1 MGFIATSARW
11 AARNSETPHAAPP
24 PLRARLRPADFY
36 VRPMEPP
43 LSRRNVARQLG
54 LLLALVAVVAA
65 ATPALFAAAAL
76 SPNAPPPNVVFIYAD
91 DLGYGDLGCY
101 GAKDIKTPHID
112 RLATEGTRFTSFYV
126 SQSVCTA
133 SRAALMTGSYAN
145 RVSMSGALN
154 HTSPTGLHPQEKLLP
169 QVFKDRGYATAMFG
183 KWHLGHHP
191 QFLPTRRGF
200 DEWLGIPYSNDN
212 GPLHPTTRGIPSLP
226 LYENENVIE
235 LDPDQA
241 HFTRRLTERA
251 VSFIERNH
259 AKPFFLYVPHIMPHV
274 PIFASEKFK
283 GTSQR
288 GLYGDVVQELD
299 WSIGQ
304 ITATLKRLGLDKNTL
319 VVFSSDNG
327 PFLSYGEHAGS
338 AGPLREG
345 KLTTFEGG
353 MRVPCLVRWPGKVP
367 AARVSDAPF
376 STMDFHVTFAAL
388 AGAKL
393 TDVKRDGTDMTPLL
407 LGQPGAKGRDE
418 FWFYSG
424 EELHAVR
431 RGDWKLHVPH
441 DYLVVAAERG
451 MGGKPSNYGKMKPES
466 IELSGIRGIASRH
479 GYRVE
484 KTELALYNLKDDPS
498 ELRNLAT
505 AHPDIVARLQ
515 ADVAAARAD
524 LGDSLTKTPGT
535 HLRPAG
541 DVRPALP
548 AGVKRIA
555 NVEYSR
561 PATGALLLDLYLP
574 STAPTKPLPVIL
586 WTHGGGWKNGSKENC
601 PLTWLA
607 AEGYAVVSLNYRLSW
622 AARWPAQMDDAR
634 AAIRWL
640 RTNAA
645 QYGLDPARFAISGG
659 SSGGNLASIV
669 GTAPAA
675 TGETVSSRVGA
686 VIDFY
691 GASDM
696 LTMPVNVPGPGKT
709 EADLATSNGAKL
721 LGGTVRDRPELA
733 RQVSPLHNITKDDP
747 PFLIIHGDK
756 DDQVPLVQSERLH
769 ARLREVGVPSELH
782 VLVGAG
788 HGGKAFD
795 TPEVRGWI
803 RAFLGRSLAVSR

>member
-1 MGFIATSARW
+1 
-11 AARNSETPHAAPP
+11 
-24 PLRARLRPADFY
+24 
-36 VRPMEPP
+36 MEPP
-43 LSRRNVARQLG
+43 LSPRTITRQLG
-54 LLLALVAVVAA
+54 LLLALVLVAA
-65 ATPALFAAAAL
+65 AAAPALLAAV
-76 SPNAPPPNVVFIYAD
+76 APAPAPRPPNVIFIFAD

-126 SQSVCTA
+126 AQSVCTA

-154 HTSPTGLHPQEKLLP
+154 HTSPSGLHPKEKLLP

-226 LYENENVIE
+226 LYANEDIVE
-235 LDPDQA
+235 LDPDQSQ
-241 HFTRRLTERA
+241 FTRRLTERA
-251 VSFIERNH
+251 VSFIERH
-259 AKPFFLYVPHIMPHV
+259 RAQPFFLYVPHIMPHV

-299 WSIGQ
+299 WSVGEIM
-304 ITATLKRLGLDKNTL
+304 ATLQRLGLDDNTL

-393 TDVKRDGTDMTPLL
+393 TDVKRDGSDLTPLL

-441 DYLVVAAERG
+441 EYLVVAAERG
-451 MGGKPSNYGKMKPES
+451 VGGKPSNYGKMKPES

-484 KTELALYNLKDDPS
+484 KTELALYNLTDDPS
-498 ELRNLAT
+498 ELRNVAA
-505 AHPDIVARLQ
+505 AHPDVVARLQ
-515 ADVAAARAD
+515 TDVAAARAD
-524 LGDSLTKTPGT
+524 LGDALTKTPGANI
-535 HLRPAG
+535 RPAG
-541 DVRPALP
+541 DVRAALP

-555 NVEYSR
+555 NVEYNR
-561 PATGALLLDLYLP
+561 PPTGALLLDLYLP
-574 STAPTKPLPVIL
+574 ATPAAQPLPVIV

-607 AEGYAVVSLNYRLSW
+607 AEGYVVVSLDYRLSW
-622 AARWPAQMDDAR
+622 AAKWPAQLDDAR

-640 RTNAA
+640 RTHAT
-645 QYGLDPARFAISGG
+645 QYGLDAARFAISGG

-675 TGETVSSRVGA
+675 TAETVSSRVGA

-691 GASDM
+691 GASDV

-721 LGGTVRDRPELA
+721 LGGTVRDRPDLA
-733 RQVSPLHNITKDDP
+733 RQVSPWHNITKDDP
-747 PFLIIHGDK
+747 PFLILHGDQ
-756 DDQVPLVQSERLH
+756 DDQVPLAQSERLH
-769 ARLREVGVPSELH
+769 ARLREVGVPSEFH
-782 VLVGAG
+782 VLPGAG

-795 TPEVRGWI
+795 TPEVRAKI
-803 RAFLGRSLAVSR
+803 RAFLARSL

>member
-1 MGFIATSARW
+1 
-11 AARNSETPHAAPP
+11 
-24 PLRARLRPADFY
+24 
-36 VRPMEPP
+36 MEPP
-43 LSRRNVARQLG
+43 LSLRALARPLGG
-54 LLLALVAVVAA
+54 LLAFLATIVPALVLLAA
-65 ATPALFAAAAL
+65 LTAPALFAATPPAA
-76 SPNAPPPNVVFIYAD
+76 SSAARPPNVVFIYAD

-101 GAKDIKTPHID
+101 GATDIKTPHLD
-112 RLATEGTRFTSFYV
+112 RLAAEGARFTSFYV
-126 SQSVCTA
+126 AQSVCTA
-133 SRAALMTGSYAN
+133 SRAALMTGSYPN

-154 HTSPTGLHPQEKLLP
+154 HTSPTGLHTRERLLP
-169 QVFKDRGYATAMFG
+169 QLFKDRGYATAMFG

-235 LDPDQA
+235 LDPDQSQ
-241 HFTRRLTERA
+241 FTRRLTDRA
-251 VSFIERNH
+251 LSFIERNRT
-259 AKPFFLYVPHIMPHV
+259 KPFFLYVPHIMPHV

-299 WSIGQ
+299 ASIGE
-304 ITATLKRLGLDKNTL
+304 IMAALKRLGLDDNTL
-319 VVFSSDNG
+319 VIFSSDNG

-338 AGPLREG
+338 AAPLREG

-353 MRVPCLVRWPGKVP
+353 MRVPCLVRWPGRVP
-367 AARVSDAPF
+367 AARVSDEPF
-376 STMDFHVTFAAL
+376 STMDLHVTFAAL
-388 AGAKL
+388 IGAKL
-393 TDVKRDGTDMTPLL
+393 PDVQRDGSDVLPLL
-407 LGQPGAKGRDE
+407 LGQPGAKGRDD

-451 MGGKPSNYGKMKPES
+451 LGGKPSNYGKMKPES

-498 ELRNLAT
+498 ESHNLAA
-505 AHPDIVARLQ
+505 AHPAIVARLQ
-515 ADVAAARAD
+515 TDIAAARAD
-524 LGDSLTKTPGT
+524 LGDSLTKTPGKN
-535 HLRPAG
+535 LRPAG
-541 DVRPALP
+541 DVRPTLP
-548 AGVKRIA
+548 AGVKRIS
-555 NVEYSR
+555 NLEYSR

-574 STAPTKPLPVIL
+574 APAPASATAPAPDRPLPVIV

-622 AARWPAQMDDAR
+622 AARWPAQLDDVRTAL
-634 AAIRWL
+634 RWL
-640 RTNAA
+640 RTHAA
-645 QYGLDPARFAISGG
+645 THGLDPTRLATAGS

-675 TGETVSSRVGA
+675 TDDPAPIRVRA
-686 VIDFY
+686 VIDFF
-691 GASDM
+691 GASDV
-696 LTMPVNVPGPGKT
+696 LTMPVNVPGPT
-709 EADLATSNGAKL
+709 RPDSVLAQSNGAKL
-721 LGGTVRDRPELA
+721 LGGIVRDRPALA
-733 RQVSPLHNITKDDP
+733 RAMSPLHNITPDDP
-747 PFLIIHGDK
+747 PFLILHGDQ

-769 ARLREVGVPSELH
+769 TRLRAVGVPSEFH

-788 HGGKAFD
+788 HGGKPFD
-795 TPEVRGWI
+795 TPEVREKI
-803 RAFLGRSLAVSR
+803 RAFLARSLSAPVR

>member
-1 MGFIATSARW
+1 
-11 AARNSETPHAAPP
+11 
-24 PLRARLRPADFY
+24 
-36 VRPMEPP
+36 
-43 LSRRNVARQLG
+43 
-54 LLLALVAVVAA
+54 
-65 ATPALFAAAAL
+65 
-76 SPNAPPPNVVFIYAD
+76 
-91 DLGYGDLGCY
+91 
-101 GAKDIKTPHID
+101 
-112 RLATEGTRFTSFYV
+112 
-126 SQSVCTA
+126 
-133 SRAALMTGSYAN
+133 
-145 RVSMSGALN
+145 
-154 HTSPTGLHPQEKLLP
+154 
-169 QVFKDRGYATAMFG
+169 
-183 KWHLGHHP
+183 
-191 QFLPTRRGF
+191 
-200 DEWLGIPYSNDN
+200 
-212 GPLHPTTRGIPSLP
+212 
-226 LYENENVIE
+226 
-235 LDPDQA
+235 
-241 HFTRRLTERA
+241 
-251 VSFIERNH
+251 
-259 AKPFFLYVPHIMPHV
+259 
-274 PIFASEKFK
+274 
-283 GTSQR
+283 
-288 GLYGDVVQELD
+288 
-299 WSIGQ
+299 
-304 ITATLKRLGLDKNTL
+304 
-319 VVFSSDNG
+319 
-327 PFLSYGEHAGS
+327 
-338 AGPLREG
+338 
-345 KLTTFEGG
+345 
-353 MRVPCLVRWPGKVP
+353 
-367 AARVSDAPF
+367 
-376 STMDFHVTFAAL
+376 MDFHVTFAAL

-393 TDVKRDGTDMTPLL
+393 TDAKRDGSDMTPLL

-441 DYLVVAAERG
+441 EYLVVAAERG

-498 ELRNLAT
+498 ELRNLAS

-515 ADVAAARAD
+515 TDVAAARAD
-524 LGDSLTKTPGT
+524 LGDSLTKTPGSN
-535 HLRPAG
+535 LRPAG

-548 AGVKRIA
+548 AGVKRMTNI
-555 NVEYSR
+555 EYSR
-561 PATGALLLDLYLP
+561 PPTGALLLDIYLP
-574 STAPTKPLPVIL
+574 STTPTKPLPVIL

-622 AARWPAQMDDAR
+622 AAKWPAQIDDAR

-696 LTMPVNVPGPGKT
+696 LTMPVNVPGPSKT

-733 RQVSPLHNITKDDP
+733 RQVSPLHNITQDDP

-756 DDQVPLVQSERLH
+756 DDQVPLEQSERLH
-769 ARLREVGVPSELH
+769 ARLREVGIPSEFH
-782 VLVGAG
+782 VLTGAG

-803 RAFLGRSLAVSR
+803 RAFLSRAFASSSRN

>member
-1 MGFIATSARW
+1 MELPLPF
-11 AARNSETPHAAPP
+11 HA
-24 PLRARLRPADFY
+24 
-36 VRPMEPP
+36 
-43 LSRRNVARQLG
+43 VARRLG
-54 LLLALVAVVAA
+54 TTLALVLAAAFTVAA
-65 ATPALFAAAAL
+65 PSALFAAAPA
-76 SPNAPPPNVVFIYAD
+76 AVTTTRPPNIVFIYAD

-112 RLATEGTRFTSFYV
+112 RLAIEGTRFTSFYV

-154 HTSPTGLHPQEKLLP
+154 HTSPTGLHPKEKLLP
-169 QVFKDRGYATAMFG
+169 QVFKERGYATAMFG

-235 LDPDQA
+235 LDPDQSQ
-241 HFTRRLTERA
+241 FTRRLTERA
-251 VSFIERNH
+251 VSFIERNR

-299 WSIGQ
+299 WSIGE
-304 ITATLKRLGLDKNTL
+304 IMAALKRHGLDDNTL

-367 AARVSDAPF
+367 AARVSEAPF

-393 TDVKRDGTDMTPLL
+393 TDAKRDGADMTPLL
-407 LGQPGAKGRDE
+407 LGQPGARGRDE

-441 DYLVVAAERG
+441 EYLVVAAERG
-451 MGGKPSNYGKMKPES
+451 LGGKPSNYGKMKPES

-498 ELRNLAT
+498 ELRNLAA

-535 HLRPAG
+535 HIRPAG

-548 AGVKRIA
+548 AGVKRIS

-574 STAPTKPLPVIL
+574 AAAAAPARPLPVVVWI
-586 WTHGGGWKNGSKENC
+586 HGGGWKNGTKENC
-601 PLTWLA
+601 PLIWLA

-622 AARWPAQMDDAR
+622 AAKWPAQIDDTR
-634 AAIRWL
+634 TAIRWL

-645 QYGLDPARFAISGG
+645 KYGLNPARIAVSGG
-659 SSGGNLASIV
+659 SSGGNLASIT
-669 GTAPAA
+669 GTAPAT
-675 TGETVSSRVGA
+675 TGETVSSRVAA

-721 LGGTVRDRPELA
+721 LGGTVRDRPDLA
-733 RQVSPLHNITKDDP
+733 RQVSPLHNITPDDP
-747 PFLIIHGDK
+747 PFLILHGDK

-769 ARLREVGVPSELH
+769 ARLREVGVPSEFH

-795 TPEVRGWI
+795 APEI
-803 RAFLGRSLAVSR
+803 RAKIRGFLARTLPAP

>member
-1 MGFIATSARW
+1 MGLDVTR
-11 AARNSETPHAAPP
+11 
-24 PLRARLRPADFY
+24 PLR
-36 VRPMEPP
+36 V
-43 LSRRNVARQLG
+43 
-54 LLLALVAVVAA
+54 
-65 ATPALFAAAAL
+65 
-76 SPNAPPPNVVFIYAD
+76 
-91 DLGYGDLGCY
+91 
-101 GAKDIKTPHID
+101 
-112 RLATEGTRFTSFYV
+112 
-126 SQSVCTA
+126 
-133 SRAALMTGSYAN
+133 
-145 RVSMSGALN
+145 
-154 HTSPTGLHPQEKLLP
+154 
-169 QVFKDRGYATAMFG
+169 
-183 KWHLGHHP
+183 
-191 QFLPTRRGF
+191 
-200 DEWLGIPYSNDN
+200 
-212 GPLHPTTRGIPSLP
+212 
-226 LYENENVIE
+226 
-235 LDPDQA
+235 LDPDQSQ
-241 HFTRRLTERA
+241 FTRRLTERA

-259 AKPFFLYVPHIMPHV
+259 SKPFFLYVPHIMPHV

-299 WSIGQ
+299 WSVGQ
-304 ITATLKRLGLDKNTL
+304 IMATLQRLGLDENTL

-353 MRVPCLVRWPGKVP
+353 MRVPCLVRWPGKIP
-367 AARVSDAPF
+367 AARVSEAPF
-376 STMDFHVTFAAL
+376 STMDFHVTFTAL

-393 TDVKRDGTDMTPLL
+393 TEVKRDGTDMTPLL

-484 KTELALYNLKDDPS
+484 KTEIALYHLKEDPS
-498 ELRNLAT
+498 ELRNVAA

-515 ADVAAARAD
+515 LDVAAARAD
-524 LGDSLTKTPGT
+524 LGDSLTKISGT
-535 HLRPAG
+535 NLRPAG

-548 AGVKRIA
+548 AGVKRIS
-555 NVEYSR
+555 NIEYSR
-561 PATGALLLDLYLP
+561 PSTGALLLDCYLP

-622 AARWPAQMDDAR
+622 AAKWPAQIDDAR
-634 AAIRWL
+634 AAISWL
-640 RTNAA
+640 RTNAT

-696 LTMPVNVPGPGKT
+696 LSMPVNVPGPSKT

-733 RQVSPLHNITKDDP
+733 RQVSPLHTITKDDP
-747 PFLIIHGDK
+747 PFLIIHGDH
-756 DDQVPLVQSERLH
+756 DDQVPLEQSERLH
-769 ARLREVGVPSELH
+769 ARLREVGIPSEFH
-782 VLVGAG
+782 VLTGAG

-803 RAFLGRSLAVSR
+803 RAFLSRSLASSSRN

>member
-1 MGFIATSARW
+1 L
-11 AARNSETPHAAPP
+11 PHSPPLFPPPHSAPP
-24 PLRARLRPADFY
+24 RLL
-36 VRPMEPP
+36 PP
-43 LSRRNVARQLG
+43 R
-54 LLLALVAVVAA
+54 
-65 ATPALFAAAAL
+65 
-76 SPNAPPPNVVFIYAD
+76 PPNVILIYAD

-101 GAKDIKTPHID
+101 GATDIKTPHLD
-112 RLATEGTRFTSFYV
+112 RLAAEGSRFTSFYV
-126 SQSVCTA
+126 AQSVCTA

-154 HTSPTGLHPQEKLLP
+154 HLSPTGLHTREKLLP
-169 QVFKDRGYATAMFG
+169 QVFQDRGYATAMFG

-212 GPLHPTTRGIPSLP
+212 GPLHPTTAGIPALP

-241 HFTRRLTERA
+241 QFTRRLTDRA
-251 VSFIERNH
+251 LAFLERNRT
-259 AKPFFLYVPHIMPHV
+259 KPFFLFLPHIMPHV
-274 PIFASEKFK
+274 PIFVSEKFK

-299 WSIGQ
+299 ASIGELM
-304 ITATLKRLGLDKNTL
+304 AALERLGLDDNTL
-319 VVFSSDNG
+319 VIFTSDNG
-327 PFLSYGEHAGS
+327 PFLSYGAHAGS
-338 AGPLREG
+338 AAPLREG

-353 MRVPCLVRWPGKVP
+353 MRTPCLVRWPGRVP
-367 AARVSDAPF
+367 AARVSDEPF
-376 STMDFHVTFAAL
+376 STMDLHVTFAAL
-388 AGAKL
+388 IGAKL
-393 TDVKRDGTDMTPLL
+393 TDAKRDGSDVLPLL
-407 LGQPGAKGRDE
+407 LGSPGAKGRDD

-441 DYLVVAAERG
+441 DYLVVAAEPG
-451 MGGKPSNYGKMKPES
+451 TGGKPSNFGKMKPES
-466 IELSGIRGIASRH
+466 HEVSGIRGIASRH

-484 KTELALYNLKDDPS
+484 TTPLALYNLKTDPG
-498 ELRNLAT
+498 ERTNLAA

-515 ADVAAARAD
+515 LDVAAARAD
-524 LGDSLTKTPGT
+524 LGDALTKTPGPNI
-535 HLRPAG
+535 RPAG

-555 NVEYSR
+555 NLEYSR
-561 PATGALLLDLYLP
+561 PATGALVLDLYLP
-574 STAPTKPLPVIL
+574 TATPARPLPTVI
-586 WTHGGGWKNGSKENC
+586 WIHGGGWKNGSKENC

-622 AARWPAQMDDAR
+622 AAKWPAQLDDTRTAV
-634 AAIRWL
+634 RWL
-640 RTNAA
+640 RTHAA
-645 QYGLDPARFAISGG
+645 KYGLDPARIAVSGG
-659 SSGGNLASIV
+659 SSGGNLASIT

-675 TGETVSSRVGA
+675 VGETVSSRVAA

-721 LGGTVRDRPELA
+721 LGGIVRDRPDLA
-733 RQVSPLHNITKDDP
+733 RQVSPLHNITPDDP
-747 PFLIIHGDK
+747 PFLILHGDQ

-769 ARLREVGVPSELH
+769 ARLREVGIPSEFH

-795 TPEVRGWI
+795 TPEIRAKI
-803 RAFLGRSLAVSR
+803 RAFLTRSLPASSR